1 MIRCL
6 RLVLVAGLFTAAGN
20 AQAQEPE
27 TAPAPEAEEAVLET
41 AAVPGEPGMDDSIG
55 AAMETAEAN
64 KEYNRQLL
72 TLEEDVNLLKEQVF
86 RSKATLQLLKEI
98 VIQGR
103 STGSRASVW
112 HVNRL
117 GPAYTL
123 RSVSFYLDGQS
134 IHTKSDP
141 SGSLDISTEMKV
153 WEGVVPPGNHNLTV
167 SAVLQG
173 NGFGVFSYVEN
184 YTFNVKSSYAFLAED
199 NSLASVRVVLDERR
213 GVGRSFVERPQVVYE
228 VQTSRLAV
236 E

>member
-1 MIRCL
+1 MNRPL
-6 RLVLVAGLFTAAGN
+6 RLAALAGVLLFGSRVAM
-20 AQAQEPE
+20 AQDAEVAE
-27 TAPAPEAEEAVLET
+27 EAPEAAPEAPAES
-41 AAVPGEPGMDDSIG
+41 ASAPPDPIGEALTTSDASS
-55 AAMETAEAN
+55 
-64 KEYNRQLL
+64 EYNRELL
-72 TLEEDVNLLKEQVF
+72 SLEEDVNKLKEQVF

-103 STGSRASVW
+103 STGSRAGVW

-141 SGSLDISTEMKV
+141 SGGLDAAAEVKV
-153 WEGVVPPGNHNLTV
+153 WEGAVPPGNHNLTV

-184 YTFNVKSSYAFLAED
+184 YTFNVKSSYAFVAED
-199 NSLASVRVVLDERR
+199 NHLASVRVVLDERR

-228 VQTSRLAV
+228 VQTTRLA
-236 E
+236 EE

>member
-41 AAVPGEPGMDDSIG
+41 AAVPGEPSMDDSIG

>member
-41 AAVPGEPGMDDSIG
+41 AAVPGEPAMDDSIG

>member
-1 MIRCL
+1 
-6 RLVLVAGLFTAAGN
+6 VAGLFTAGGTAR
-20 AQAQEPE
+20 AQEPE
-27 TAPAPEAEEAVLET
+27 QEQGPEPDEAGQEI
-41 AAVPGEPGMDDSIG
+41 ASVPGEPALNDSIG
-55 AAMETAEAN
+55 TAMETAEAN

-72 TLEEDVNLLKEQVF
+72 TLEENVNLLKEQVF

-112 HVNRL
+112 HVNQL

-123 RSVSFYLDGQS
+123 RSISFYLDGQS
-134 IHTKSDP
+134 ILTKSDP
-141 SGSLDISTEMKV
+141 SGELDISTEIKV

-213 GVGRSFVERPQVVYE
+213 GIGRSFVERPQVVYE

>member
-6 RLVLVAGLFTAAGN
+6 RLVLVAGLFTAGGI

-27 TAPAPEAEEAVLET
+27 TAPEAEEAGLET
-41 AAVPGEPGMDDSIG
+41 AAVPGEPAIDDSIG
-55 AAMETAEAN
+55 DAMETAEAN

-103 STGSRASVW
+103 STGSRAGVW

-123 RSVSFYLDGQS
+123 RSISFYLDGQS

-141 SGSLDISTEMKV
+141 SGGLDISNEMKV